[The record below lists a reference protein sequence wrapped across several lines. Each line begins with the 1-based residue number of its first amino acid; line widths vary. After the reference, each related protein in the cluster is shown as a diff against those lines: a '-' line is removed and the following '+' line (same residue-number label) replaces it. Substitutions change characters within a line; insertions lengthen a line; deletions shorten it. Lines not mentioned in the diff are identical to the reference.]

1 MVEAE
6 HENMRLAERFKRHA
20 QSMDD
25 FNNEMAGRDVGR
37 ISRFV
42 GASSSGSV
50 EGRHRREGQKDQDT
64 RFQMM
69 AATMAYQA
77 LLEDAIE
84 VLQKVQARIS
94 TVLDTVKNMRA
105 ADEVAQDQ
113 RAARA
118 ARLPDG
124 SSVFRDDNGKVRRD
138 NGEIVAAELAATIIW
153 RGDEPG
159 YEEWQFHRERLQ
171 QLKALEIDAMATQQS
186 VGDMQARVEDGDIQ
200 PSADELEEIG
210 AEAESIADNL
220 EQRLDTLLSH
230 RVETPQADPGFTAIV
245 IPEL

>member
-50 EGRHRREGQKDQDT
+50 EGRHRREGQKEQDT
-64 RFQMM
+64 QFQMM
-69 AATMAYQA
+69 AATMAYQV
-77 LLEDAIE
+77 LLEETVKA
-84 VLQKVQARIS
+84 LRNAQARIS
-94 TVLDTVKNMRA
+94 TVLDAVQNMRA
-105 ADEVAQDQ
+105 VEEVAQDQ

-153 RGDEPG
+153 REDEPSF
-159 YEEWQFHRERLQ
+159 EEWQFHRERLER
-171 QLKALEIDAMATQQS
+171 LKALEKDAMAAEQN
-186 VGDMQARVEDGDIQ
+186 VGDMQARVEDGDAKASI
-200 PSADELEEIG
+200 DELEEIR
-210 AEAESIADNL
+210 AQAESIADSL
-220 EQRLDTLLSH
+220 EQRLDSLQSH